1 MKITIDFSKYKS
13 LGNVYNK
20 SVPDNQKK
28 FEAAELLY
36 SKNTKYINDS
46 VLDILDKQTNVI
58 GMKLEVPTLQCNDK
72 GFINSLQLELLS
84 RNNETI
90 ALALVKAKP

>member
-1 MKITIDFSKYKS
+1 MKIIIDFKKNRS
-13 LGNVYNK
+13 LGNVYDK
-20 SVPDNQKK
+20 TVPDNQKE

-72 GFINSLQLELLS
+72 GFINSLQLELLLK
-84 RNNETI
+84 TDKII
-90 ALALVKAKP
+90 ALALVNTKL